1 MPFEKPI
8 PRLDRRRAYDSV
20 EAVWPVEA
28 RGAIY

>member
-1 MPFEKPI
+1 LKNLFPDWI
-8 PRLDRRRAYDSV
+8 VAVRNDSV